1 MKITNHSNLPACLV
15 RAVENDP
22 YDASKSDISAT
33 RIIAPPRIRI
43 LEKRNWD
50 LLEEDVSDRIW
61 SLLGQSVHHIIE
73 RSARKTDIAEKTLFY
88 QDDDITNGWKI
99 SGTFD
104 LLTGEGNLIDFK
116 TTSAYSA
123 ISSSESGKP
132 EWEQQLNVLDFLCRK
147 NQNELTVGSKNIQVK
162 DLSIVAVLRD
172 WSINR
177 VEKDDRYPKKQAM
190 TIPIRKW
197 TDQEQED
204 FIRERIKLH
213 QESETAD
220 KLPLCTAEERWR
232 KEDQYAVIKDG
243 RKTAL
248 RLLPTREDA
257 LQYLK
262 DKNMIENKGCA
273 IIHRAG
279 EDVRCK
285 NYCKVNQFCSHY
297 MGVDT

>member
-1 MKITNHSNLPACLV
+1 M
-15 RAVENDP
+15 
-22 YDASKSDISAT
+22 
-33 RIIAPPRIRI
+33 
-43 LEKRNWD
+43 
-50 LLEEDVSDRIW
+50 
-61 SLLGQSVHHIIE
+61 
-73 RSARKTDIAEKTLFY
+73 
-88 QDDDITNGWKI
+88 
-99 SGTFD
+99 
-104 LLTGEGNLIDFK
+104 LTGEGNLIDFK

-213 QESETAD
+213 QDSETAD
-220 KLPLCTAEERWR
+220 KLPSVHFEHNVAMIEGKPLLLSTF
-232 KEDQYAVIKDG
+232 DFIYD
-243 RKTAL
+243 AL
-248 RLLPTREDA
+248 RIKSSE
-257 LQYLK
+257 
-262 DKNMIENKGCA
+262 ENEFKWNE
-273 IIHRAG
+273 IS
-279 EDVRCK
+279 
-285 NYCKVNQFCSHY
+285 N
-297 MGVDT
+297 

>member
-1 MKITNHSNLPACLV
+1 MGTTIK
-15 RAVENDP
+15 
-22 YDASKSDISAT
+22 Y
-33 RIIAPPRIRI
+33 IR
-43 LEKRNWD
+43 
-50 LLEEDVSDRIW
+50 
-61 SLLGQSVHHIIE
+61 
-73 RSARKTDIAEKTLFY
+73 
-88 QDDDITNGWKI
+88 
-99 SGTFD
+99 
-104 LLTGEGNLIDFK
+104 
-116 TTSAYSA
+116 
-123 ISSSESGKP
+123 
-132 EWEQQLNVLDFLCRK
+132 FLCRK
-147 NQNELTVGSKNIQVK
+147 NQNKLTVGSKNIQVK

-243 RKTAL
+243 RRTAL
-248 RLLPTREDA
+248 RLLPTREQA
-257 LQYLK
+257 VQYLK
-262 DKNMIENKGCA
+262 DNNMIENKGCA
-273 IIHRAG
+273 IVHRAG

-285 NYCKVNQFCSHY
+285 KITAKLISFV
-297 MGVDT
+297 VIIWV